1 MEGTHMQ
8 SPATIGRLPR
18 SRLGRV
24 VAAGLL
30 LVALVPAPVSATPSP
45 DQCASNRAVQ
55 YSAPVPVGL
64 RTVGTHGIQWK
75 IQFTD
80 VLTGDVVVDDQVF
93 NQPPIDPAAPAYPD
107 NVLVRLVRN
116 TTILKGGEVIAVD
129 AMRPTQAALMH
140 AQVSWLTAEP
150 LSGVVGF
157 RYQTPR
163 NRWSDYQTVAAGPT
177 VTLCVETNNG
187 IWRKTYGW
195 S

>member
-8 SPATIGRLPR
+8 SAATIGRLPR

-93 NQPPIDPAAPAYPD
+93 NQLTIDPAAPAYPD

-150 LSGVVGF
+150 LSAVVAF
-157 RYQTPR
+157 RYQTAR